1 MARRRRLS
9 SEERLLWDRVAA
21 SAIPLHPD
29 RAPSAPLSE
38 AVASGL
44 PEIPL
49 ALPPPETPRALPP
62 LMRRAAPEP
71 SLRFDLVSDPRHAL
85 GTGVPRMDRRRF
97 DKMRR
102 GRLEPEDRLDL
113 HGMTLER
120 AHPALTRFVLGA
132 HARDLRLV
140 LVITGKG
147 RSDESAITPH
157 RHGIL
162 RHSVPHWLAT
172 PPLVGSVLDV
182 VPAHQRHGGGGA
194 YYVYLRRRR

>member
-1 MARRRRLS
+1 
-9 SEERLLWDRVAA
+9 
-21 SAIPLHPD
+21 
-29 RAPSAPLSE
+29 
-38 AVASGL
+38 
-44 PEIPL
+44 
-49 ALPPPETPRALPP
+49 
-62 LMRRAAPEP
+62 
-71 SLRFDLVSDPRHAL
+71 
-85 GTGVPRMDRRRF
+85 MDRRRF
-97 DKMRR
+97 DKLRR

-120 AHPALTRFVLGA
+120 AHPALSRFVLGA

-147 RSDESAITPH
+147 RSDESAIAPH

-162 RHSVPHWLAT
+162 RHSVPHWLAS
-172 PPLVGSVLDV
+172 PPLLACVLDV